1 MIKHLLIA
9 TALLFII
16 NNAYTQSLDDQI
28 ANAALHLEKSNYD
41 QASSD
46 FKQILE
52 DYPTQL
58 SGLQKGNI
66 NNNLGFIY
74 MKLLEPETAKEHLT
88 QAIKSHEESGKPHL
102 KDYASTLQN
111 MGVLYLEAADFD
123 MAKNYIE
130 RSLKILNDANIS
142 ELEMAIARTKLALLY
157 EETGYLNLALEIY
170 RECYNVLLEKGVQ
183 LSPDFAEICGH
194 MGRILVQSGEIREAE
209 DYINQST
216 TIYEQL
222 GANYDV
228 QRAES
233 LESLALFYERIGRYG
248 DAERILLEA
257 LEIKKSIP
265 YESDILVIETLNDLG
280 ILYNSLNNFE
290 KAKEMFNKV
299 VEKCEQSVG
308 TTHQFYATAKNN
320 LATIAIGEGKFN
332 EAKEMLLSA
341 LTTYQK
347 KYGNDHPLCA
357 NSMNNLARVERY
369 LENYEMAESYY
380 LQVLSIDEK
389 FFGRKHP
396 DYATT
401 LINIGV
407 LYSSMGREM
416 EAESFY
422 LESLD
427 IRKEVLGENH
437 PEYGNALEHLG
448 LHSLALKDKVKA
460 EEYFSKAIEIQIQQ
474 IGSIFPVLTESER
487 ENFYRSVKGDIDRY
501 NYVAFQLLD
510 ENPELVKTIFD
521 FQIKTKSI
529 LFSTSSRLKQSIQN
543 GSDDELRQLYRKW
556 QSGKKLLA
564 NYYQMGVKQL
574 VDHHIN
580 LKESEE
586 EVEGL
591 EKLLMRKMSEFKD
604 VLPQENENWQSV
616 SKVVA
621 KDEAIVEIVR
631 IKEFKTVTDDGRPM
645 FGFTDFTQ
653 YLAIIFLPNQKNG
666 PEFVILGSEYKTEN
680 DHYTKYKNSVLFNVA
695 QVSTFES
702 FWKPIHDKIGIVNR
716 VKLSPD
722 GIFYKMN
729 PNSFKISDDQYVID
743 KYYVTYLTSC
753 KDLFLR
759 EQEILIKKTYLFG
772 NPSFSLTNADNNQLL
787 PLPGTESEV
796 NTISGLLKPTSWNVK
811 SYLGKEASEL
821 RIRSAYNPTILHI
834 ATHGFFADNGNFISS
849 MSPINDPLFKSGLFL
864 SGASDTYNSFLE
876 GHSTISSNDGIL
888 TAFEA
893 MNLNLDQT
901 QLVVLS
907 ACESGLGDVK
917 NGEGVFGLQRA
928 FMVAGARNIITSIF
942 KVGDQTTNELMV
954 LFYQKFIDSGRVD
967 ESLMYAQRKLKETY
981 SDSKT
986 WGAFMLTGNE

>member
-1 MIKHLLIA
+1 MIKNLRLAI
-9 TALLFII
+9 ALLCITSTVY
-16 NNAYTQSLDDQI
+16 AQSLDSQI
-28 ANAALHLEKSNYD
+28 ANAEQHLGRSNYD
-41 QASSD
+41 QASID
-46 FKQILE
+46 FKQILASNSSR
-52 DYPTQL
+52 L

-66 NNNLGFIY
+66 YNNLGFIY
-74 MKLLEPETAKEHLT
+74 MELLEPEIAKEYLNK
-88 QAIKSHEESGKPHL
+88 AISSHEQSGIPSL
-102 KDYASTLQN
+102 KDYATTLQN
-111 MGVLYLEAADFD
+111 IGILYLDLADFD
-123 MAKNYIE
+123 MAKEYIE
-130 RSLKILNDANIS
+130 KSLSTLNEANSS

-170 RECYNVLLEKGVQ
+170 RECYNILLEKGVQ
-183 LSPDFAEICGH
+183 LSPDFAETCSH
-194 MGRILVQSGEIREAE
+194 MGRILVRSGEIREAE
-209 DYINQST
+209 DYINQSA

-222 GANYDV
+222 GKDFDV

-233 LESLALFYERIGRYG
+233 LESLAIFYERIGRYG
-248 DAERILLEA
+248 DAEEILLQA

-265 YESDILVIETLNDLG
+265 YESDILIIETLNDLG
-280 ILYNSLNNFE
+280 ILYDNLGNFE
-290 KAKEMFNKV
+290 RSKEMFKQV
-299 VEKCEQSVG
+299 VEKCEQTVG
-308 TTHQFYATAKNN
+308 ITHQFYATAKNN
-320 LATIAIGEGKFN
+320 LATIAIREGEFN
-332 EAKEMLLSA
+332 QAKEMLLAA
-341 LTTYQK
+341 LATYQR
-347 KYGNDHPLCA
+347 KYGNEHPLCA
-357 NSMNNLARVERY
+357 NTMNNLARVERY
-369 LENYEMAESYY
+369 LGNYEMAESYY
-380 LQVLSIDEK
+380 LQVLTIDEK

-460 EEYFSKAIEIQIQQ
+460 EEYFRKAIQIQIQQ
-474 IGSIFPVLTESER
+474 IASVFPILTESER
-487 ENFYRSVKGDIDRY
+487 EIFYRSVKEDIDRY
-501 NYVAFQLLD
+501 NYTAFQLLN
-510 ENPELVKTIFD
+510 ENPALVKTIFD

-529 LFSTSSRLKQSIQN
+529 LFNTSSRLKETIQN
-543 GSDDELRQLYRKW
+543 STDDDMRQLYRNW

-574 VDHHIN
+574 VDHQIN

-586 EVEGL
+586 EIEKM
-591 EKLLMRKMSEFKD
+591 EKLLMRKMSEFKNI
-604 VLPQENENWQSV
+604 LPQNNENWQSV
-616 SKVVA
+616 SNIISQ
-621 KDEAIVEIVR
+621 DEAIVEIIR
-631 IKEFKTVTDDGRPM
+631 IREFKTVSDDGKPV

-666 PEFVILGSEYKTEN
+666 PEYVKLGSEYRTEN
-680 DHYTKYKNSVLFNVA
+680 EHYTKYKNSVLFNVA

-702 FWKPIHDKIGIVNR
+702 FWKPIHDKIGNVKR

-729 PNSFKISDDQYVID
+729 PNSFKISDEDFVID

-753 KDLFLR
+753 KDLFLD
-759 EQEILIKKTYLFG
+759 EQKILLKKTYLFG
-772 NPSFSLTNADNNQLL
+772 NPRFSESNPNDKQLV

-796 NTISGLLKPTSWNVK
+796 NTISTLLKPNDWNVK
-811 SYLGKEASEL
+811 TYLGQEASEL
-821 RIRSAYNPTILHI
+821 RLRSAYNPTILHI
-834 ATHGFFADNGNFISS
+834 ATHGFFADNGNFITS
-849 MSPINDPLFKSGLFL
+849 MSPINNPLFKSGLFL
-864 SGASDTYNSFLE
+864 SGASDTYNYYLQ
-876 GHSTISSNDGIL
+876 GIPSTTSNDGIL
-888 TAFEA
+888 TAYEA
-893 MNLNLDQT
+893 MNLNLAQT

-954 LFYQKFIDSGRVD
+954 LFYEKYIECGKVD
-967 ESLMYAQRKLKETY
+967 ESLMYAQRELKKTY
-981 SDSKT
+981 SDAKT